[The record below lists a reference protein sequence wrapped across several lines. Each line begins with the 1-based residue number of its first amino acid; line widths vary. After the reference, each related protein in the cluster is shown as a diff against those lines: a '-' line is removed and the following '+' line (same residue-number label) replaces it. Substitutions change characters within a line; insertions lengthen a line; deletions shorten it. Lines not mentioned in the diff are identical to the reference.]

1 LLSKPKSKKWI
12 SKGEHARFLGI
23 VVSSVI
29 LTGCAA
35 VSKVDSD
42 GIYRFKSQGI
52 EVWAPKECLLD
63 IAVRNTGRSVDFTT
77 GAGYWMASGQYAL
90 QLFHIPP
97 GVTDSKTFI
106 ARVNPWHAV
115 CDRAI

>member
-1 LLSKPKSKKWI
+1 V
-12 SKGEHARFLGI
+12 RFLGI

-52 EVWAPKECLLD
+52 EVWALCSISPSAIPTDLSTLRP
-63 IAVRNTGRSVDFTT
+63 APVTGWP
-77 GAGYWMASGQYAL
+77 AGSMPYNFSTSRQG
-90 QLFHIPP
+90 
-97 GVTDSKTFI
+97 
-106 ARVNPWHAV
+106 
-115 CDRAI
+115 